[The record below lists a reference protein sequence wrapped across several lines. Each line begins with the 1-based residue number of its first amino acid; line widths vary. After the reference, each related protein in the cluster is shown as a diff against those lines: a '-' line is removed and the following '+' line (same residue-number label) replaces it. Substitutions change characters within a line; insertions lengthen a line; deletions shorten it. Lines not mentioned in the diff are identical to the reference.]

1 MRRAA
6 SAVIVVLV
14 LALAGC
20 NDKKTAEAAAP
31 HELTGSAIGNYCG
44 MNVLEHPGPKGQII
58 LASRIQPVWFSSAR
72 DTLAFTMLPEEPK
85 DIRAIYVSD
94 MAKAPSWEEPG
105 ANNWVDAKQALFVVG
120 QPDQGRHGRRRG
132 RPLLRPRCRGQLRV
146 RERRA
151 RPRLRG
157 GAAGLRSRRRDRHD
171 EFGRGNP
178 VHSECRPWLSPR
190 RQQGRPRTLR
200 RSHGA
205 FRHA

>member
-6 SAVIVVLV
+6 SALMVVLV

-31 HELTGSAIGNYCG
+31 HELTSSAIGNYCG

-94 MAKAPSWEEPG
+94 MAKAPSWAEPG
-105 ANNWVDAKQALFVVG
+105 ANNWVEAKQALFVVG
-120 QPDQGRHGRRRG
+120 SRIKGGMGADEAVPFSDRAAANSFASENGGRVLAFAEVPRDYVLGAGTDTTSSVEETPSTLSAGHG
-132 RPLLRPRCRGQLRV
+132 
-146 RERRA
+146 
-151 RPRLRG
+151 
-157 GAAGLRSRRRDRHD
+157 
-171 EFGRGNP
+171 
-178 VHSECRPWLSPR
+178 SPHTGSKTGHTR
-190 RQQGRPRTLR
+190 
-200 RSHGA
+200 
-205 FRHA
+205 